1 VVIAANQGRQIAKR
15 EIVRSRKLKRR
26 ICAGSLLTFVHVS
39 ALAAQ
44 TAMVM
49 ATITSARMALARIQS
64 KLRISKP
71 QFLNLIRKSDLAAV
85 GHGLELPTF
94 FPRFLLVPRD
104 GGSAMI
110 VWIADEGCLLLCC
123 A

>member
-1 VVIAANQGRQIAKR
+1 VIFSCTDIEE
-15 EIVRSRKLKRR
+15 EIFPSRAQPLTDLARR
-26 ICAGSLLTFVHVS
+26 CGVS

-85 GHGLELPTF
+85 GHGLELPAF